1 MFSNPLDEIT
11 NFVPRLAIVDSWKWK
26 EGMSTKFSIGKHTLQ
41 CGFGRLHEIHIFL
54 NRFSF
59 F

>member
-41 CGFGRLHEIHIFL
+41 CGFGRLHEIHIF
-54 NRFSF
+54 FK
-59 F
+59 